1 MSLLLISVMT
11 AVALFSAA
19 GLLALVL
26 VGGQSS
32 AQLRLAKVAA
42 LPGSE
47 AQRNSL
53 RDMMSS
59 ISEGLSWLRRPL
71 RLTGDED
78 LAYRLSLAGY
88 RQPEDVN
95 TFLNFK
101 ILAPVLGVLAG
112 TFTGRQNAIVFSL
125 VLGALGYF
133 APDLILGRLMTR
145 RKTQISLA
153 LPNALDLLVVCME
166 AGLGMDQAV
175 LRVGKELEVA
185 SPALSEELVTL
196 SREQRA
202 GKPRVE
208 AWRSFADRVD
218 LDSVRQFASMLTQSE
233 RLGTPIAR
241 ALADFSDT
249 LRTKRLHQA
258 EERAAKTTIKLIF
271 PLVIFIFP
279 AMFVVILGPAG
290 LALIKVFDEM
300 SR

>member
-1 MSLLLISVMT
+1 MVSSV
-11 AVALFSAA
+11 S
-19 GLLALVL
+19 G
-26 VGGQSS
+26 
-32 AQLRLAKVAA
+32 
-42 LPGSE
+42 
-47 AQRNSL
+47 
-53 RDMMSS
+53 
-59 ISEGLSWLRRPL
+59 GLSWLRRPL
-71 RLTGDED
+71 RLTGDEA
-78 LAYRLSLAGY
+78 LAHRLSLAGY
-88 RQPEDVN
+88 RQPEDVD

-101 ILAPVLGVLAG
+101 VLCPVLGVLAA
-112 TFTGRQNAIVFSL
+112 TFTGRDNVLVFSF

-133 APDLILGRLMTR
+133 APDLILIQLTSR

-153 LPNALDLLVVCME
+153 LPNALDLLVVCMD

-175 LRVGKELEVA
+175 LRVGKELEMA
-185 SPALSEELVTL
+185 SPALSEELVIL

-249 LRTKRLHQA
+249 LRMQRLHQA

-300 SR
+300 AR